1 MLHEYSIN
9 KVVFLFQF
17 QSYHPNFWYAMS
29 FTLGS
34 RSFLKCS
41 SSTIVWHVIWELM
54 GSSCRSG
61 ASELSYDQ
69 WWSFDFLCLLLIS
82 FWKLFWD
89 LDFNLFEVRVF
100 QCWYV
105 ECVLLKSLLTIIL
118 TPLVDPLMDSIL
130 KLLSIFDHLIR
141 STSQWGRPH
150 SSISV
155 STAKKKYQK

>member
-29 FTLGS
+29 LTLGS

-69 WWSFDFLCLLLIS
+69 WWSFNFLCLLLIS
-82 FWKLFWD
+82 FRKLFFD
-89 LDFNLFEVRVF
+89 LDFNFFDVRVF

>member
-9 KVVFLFQF
+9 KVVFSYPF
-17 QSYHPNFWYAMS
+17 QSYHPNFWYATS
-29 FTLGS
+29 FTLGT

-61 ASELSYDQ
+61 ASNLSYDQ
-69 WWSFDFLCLLLIS
+69 WWSFDFLRFLLIT
-82 FWKLFWD
+82 FWKLFCD
-89 LDFNLFEVRVF
+89 LDFSFFDVRVF

-105 ECVLLKSLLTIIL
+105 ECVLLKPLLTIIL

-155 STAKKKYQK
+155 STVK